1 MISRRGFINA
11 TVALFAGFGLDPMG
25 RDSEAAPKLRIP
37 DEGEEHECSW
47 MAWAHSEAIWDD
59 LLPGVR
65 RDQVNLANAISQ
77 FEPVVM
83 LATKADV
90 SKLKKLVSR
99 DVEVLEADFDDLWI
113 RDYGPQFLVG
123 TGNSL
128 TSLDLRF
135 NGWGKKQEH
144 SKDRR
149 IAKFIASELDISIKD
164 SLIVMEG
171 GAVEVDGKGTMIATK
186 SCIVNKN
193 RNPGKSLAQIDS
205 ALKNQ
210 FGLKRIV
217 WLDGVA
223 GKDITDGHTDF
234 YARFLPNGKV
244 LANLETDSNSFD
256 YSVTRKHL
264 EKLMDEFGDGK
275 VLTVSPP
282 SKLPSGVDS
291 ESFAAGYINYCVVNG
306 AVLMPKFGD
315 SKADGRAKDVLKDA
329 YPDRDIVQVSI
340 NSIAS
345 GGGGIHCATLHQ
357 PKANS

>member
-1 MISRRGFINA
+1 MTRREF
-11 TVALFAGFGLDPMG
+11 LFASSALALGITSDWLGQQEP
-25 RDSEAAPKLRIP
+25 SHPAVRIP
-37 DEGEEHECSW
+37 DEGEEHECTW
-47 MAWAHSEAIWDD
+47 MAWAHSAAIWED
-59 LLPGVR
+59 LLQGVR

-77 FEPVVM
+77 FEPVAM

-113 RDYGPQFLVG
+113 RDYGPQFLVSSD
-123 TGNSL
+123 NSL
-128 TSLDLRF
+128 SSLDLRF

-149 IAKFIASELDISIKD
+149 IAKFIARELDISIKD

-193 RNPGKSLAQIDS
+193 LNPGKSLAQIDS

-244 LANLETDSNSFD
+244 LANLETDSSSFD
-256 YSVTRKHL
+256 YDVTRSHL
-264 EKLMDEFGDGK
+264 NKLKTEFSAK
-275 VLTVSPP
+275 NVLTVSPP
-282 SKLPSGVDS
+282 TKLPSGVDPDT
-291 ESFAAGYINYCVVNG
+291 FAAGYINYYVVNG
-306 AVLMPKFGD
+306 AVIIPKFGD
-315 SKADGRAKDVLKDA
+315 SKADGRAKELLTEA
-329 YPDRDIVQVSI
+329 YPDREIMQVSI
-340 NSIAS
+340 NSLAS

-357 PKANS
+357 PKVHK